1 MATRLQPRRTE
12 RFDFDLSSTGAK
24 LRVPLAE
31 LGLTADTIVIAAA
44 LESGTWTQALRV
56 RDATGGLPASD
67 FGTAVSL
74 AAAAGQAGVRGRIT
88 DAGGVTDLEITPAAS
103 ESAVVTVTV
112 TAFDAVEVDA
122 STPAGMSSPAPPV
135 LPRG

>member
-12 RFDFDLSSTGAK
+12 HFNFNLSTTGAR
-24 LRVPLAE
+24 LRVPLAQ

-44 LESGTWTQALRV
+44 LQSGTWTQALRV

-74 AAAAGQAGVRGRIT
+74 AAASGQAGVRGRIT
-88 DAGGVTDLEITPAAS
+88 DAGAVTELEITPAAS

-112 TAFDAVEVDA
+112 TAFDAIEVDTRA
-122 STPAGMSSPAPPV
+122 AGGTPVLAPPAAME
-135 LPRG
+135 